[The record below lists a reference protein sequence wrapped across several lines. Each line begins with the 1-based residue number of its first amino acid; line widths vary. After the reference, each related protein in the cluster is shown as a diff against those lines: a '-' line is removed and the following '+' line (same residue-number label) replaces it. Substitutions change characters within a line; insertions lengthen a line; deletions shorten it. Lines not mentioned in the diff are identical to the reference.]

1 MSPLAR
7 VGAVGVA
14 AAALA
19 LTLTACLPDAET
31 GGAPMSSPSP
41 ESTAPATAGPTSA
54 IPSVAST
61 PTATEQPAIRLPD
74 SCEDIYSA
82 GMRSTLDAQVPP
94 LNDPGVSLLSTDQ
107 APLLEL
113 LASVSTLRCTWGAP
127 SEVGMATNVSVIDPS
142 QMAAVTRALTD
153 AGFGCETS
161 AAATICRIEQRGV
174 SLDDNP
180 YERGETQAVS
190 AATGLWVSTSWINI
204 NPDGYTED
212 ILATLT
218 R

>member
-14 AAALA
+14 AALV

-31 GGAPMSSPSP
+31 GGVPTSP
-41 ESTAPATAGPTSA
+41 ESTAAATTGPTIA
-54 IPSVAST
+54 APSVAST
-61 PTATEQPAIRLPD
+61 PTLTPQPAMMLPA
-74 SCEDIYSA
+74 SCDDIYSP

-113 LASVSTLRCTWGAP
+113 LASVPTLRCTWGAP
-127 SEVGMATNVSVIDPS
+127 SEVRMATNVSVIDPS
-142 QMAAVTRALTD
+142 QMEAVTRALTD
-153 AGFGCETS
+153 AGFGCQTS
-161 AAATICRIEQRGV
+161 QAATICRIEQRGV
-174 SLDDNP
+174 SLEDKP
-180 YERGETQAVS
+180 YQRGETQAVS
-190 AATGLWVSTSWINI
+190 PATGLWISTSWINVD
-204 NPDGYTED
+204 PDGYTDD